1 MAEKRNLRPDP
12 LNPIAANGFP
22 PELEAVDFSQFK
34 VWNRNERGP
43 ELSLQTG
50 RYQADSSVSGA
61 ALIQEVAKDRGVG
74 VDKPDLLHLM
84 RIKGSTDFVAY
95 PVLTVGPTT
104 IKVTWRKDGGAVV
117 DMRSLSAVQRFPI
130 PDNHRGH
137 LPMSRQDL
145 PEVGPCFV
153 IHYSQSYTTPIKPG
167 RSRKKSA
174 GDQQS
179 TAATSANTT
188 DQPSTKPASGD
199 ASSPKD
205 VA

>member
-1 MAEKRNLRPDP
+1 MTEKRDQRPDP
-12 LNPIAANGFP
+12 LKPITANGLP

-50 RYQADSSVSGA
+50 RYQADTSVSGA
-61 ALIQEVAKDRGVG
+61 ALIQDVAKDRGVG
-74 VDKPDLLHLM
+74 VDKPDLLYLM

-95 PVLTVGPTT
+95 PVLEEGPTT
-104 IKVTWRKDGGAVV
+104 IKVNWRKDGGAAV

-130 PDNHRGH
+130 PDRHRGH
-137 LPMSRQDL
+137 LPLSRQDL
-145 PEVGPCFV
+145 LGVGHCLV
-153 IHYSQSYTTPIKPG
+153 IHYSQSFTTPIKPG

-179 TAATSANTT
+179 TVATSANPT

-199 ASSPKD
+199 ASAPKD